1 MSSNL
6 IPNGKSANDIVDN
19 AYTITLLIEAKL
31 SNPNGDPDR
40 DNAPRVDPITQRG
53 LISDVCIKRKIR
65 DYLAAEYGQALHVA
79 NGSILNNNVAE
90 VTESLGISVHRET
103 KAAKAGKAKAKVE
116 TPADDTTDDSEKKK
130 STLTAEEAATIRRGV
145 CDKYVD
151 VRMFGGVLGT
161 GNIPAG
167 YCHGPIQIGIAESI
181 SPVVTLEMAITRC
194 AATNAERAVNATEMG
209 RKHVISYGLYRTEI
223 HISGSRAAKTGLT
236 YADVEHLVH
245 ALQMMWELDRAS
257 ARGMMATRKLV
268 VLRHN
273 SPRCNAPAHILRDLV
288 KVERANGV
296 SNDQPATDFT
306 DYQISVGSMPAGVD
320 LLMS

>member
-116 TPADDTTDDSEKKK
+116 KAKAAGSGEMDRAFAFEEADD
-130 STLTAEEAATIRRGV
+130 
-145 CDKYVD
+145 
-151 VRMFGGVLGT
+151 GVLGVLFW
-161 GNIPAG
+161 GFWD
-167 YCHGPIQIGIAESI
+167 
-181 SPVVTLEMAITRC
+181 
-194 AATNAERAVNATEMG
+194 G
-209 RKHVISYGLYRTEI
+209 R
-223 HISGSRAAKTGLT
+223 
-236 YADVEHLVH
+236 
-245 ALQMMWELDRAS
+245 
-257 ARGMMATRKLV
+257 
-268 VLRHN
+268 
-273 SPRCNAPAHILRDLV
+273 PFAP
-288 KVERANGV
+288 
-296 SNDQPATDFT
+296 T
-306 DYQISVGSMPAGVD
+306 
-320 LLMS
+320 